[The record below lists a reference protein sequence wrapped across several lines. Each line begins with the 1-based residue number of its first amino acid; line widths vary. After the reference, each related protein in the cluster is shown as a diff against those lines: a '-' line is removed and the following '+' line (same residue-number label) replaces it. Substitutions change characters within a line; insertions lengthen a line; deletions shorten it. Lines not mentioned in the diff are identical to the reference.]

1 MEMDA
6 VSCYFHEHELAN
18 VAEYDYD
25 FADFA
30 DLPEE
35 PIVDRVVTIKGKQ
48 VPLFKIERIMGTVLD
63 RDKNK
68 KTVTLLTKS
77 GIVTVKVFGQVFS
90 NYDKQISVKGADGK
104 KHVIEK
110 SFFSRGN
117 KIVVSGIRREDSFI
131 AKKYS
136 KTPWHL
142 VELITDIT
150 PYGDIV
156 TRGTRAGEEEEE

>member
-1 MEMDA
+1 
-6 VSCYFHEHELAN
+6 
-18 VAEYDYD
+18 
-25 FADFA
+25 
-30 DLPEE
+30 
-35 PIVDRVVTIKGKQ
+35 
-48 VPLFKIERIMGTVLD
+48 MG
-63 RDKNK
+63 
-68 KTVTLLTKS
+68 
-77 GIVTVKVFGQVFS
+77 VTVKNFGKTTAGVETQLYTIENRNGMKAGVTDFGAILV
-90 NYDKQISVKGADGK
+90 NLFVKGADGK

-156 TRGTRAGEEEEE
+156 TRGTRAGEEEE